1 MKIIKIAGAFIVVA
15 SLSASACAAKR
26 ATANQNEGE
35 EKLFSSYSGEEYEK
49 EMQTAEG
56 EQTNDQVVLLDAR
69 VDKRDDLPKL
79 IVGSVEVLDLSGFTE
94 TPPLRLRMSPNRLD
108 QRLLGEL
115 KTTLVDH
122 PGDAPVLIQL
132 AERTVRLPD
141 QYSVDTSNG
150 LVGELRALLG
160 EDCVAV

>member
-1 MKIIKIAGAFIVVA
+1 K
-15 SLSASACAAKR
+15 
-26 ATANQNEGE
+26 GE
-35 EKLFSSYSGEEYEK
+35 LMAVFTLEDLTDSVECMVFPKTLQLFGHLL
-49 EMQTAEG
+49 G

>member
-1 MKIIKIAGAFIVVA
+1 MVIGGVVTN
-15 SLSASACAAKR
+15 LVRKW
-26 ATANQNEGE
+26 TKKGE
-35 EKLFSSYSGEEYEK
+35 LMAVFTLEDLTDSEMSMVFPKTMQLFGHLL
-49 EMQTAEG
+49 G

-94 TPPLRLRMSPNRLD
+94 RAAPLRLRMSLPTGSTSACWASSRPPC
-108 QRLLGEL
+108 GP
-115 KTTLVDH
+115 

-150 LVGELRALLG
+150 WWGELRALLG